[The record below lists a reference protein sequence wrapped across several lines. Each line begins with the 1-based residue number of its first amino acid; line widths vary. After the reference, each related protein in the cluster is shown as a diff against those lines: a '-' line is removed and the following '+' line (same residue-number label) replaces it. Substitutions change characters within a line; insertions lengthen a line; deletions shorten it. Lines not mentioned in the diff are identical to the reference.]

1 MPAMVVEFY
10 GTSRQVTGRKEM
22 TIELGAGGTF
32 RDVVRTLAARYP
44 ALIGDVIQPG
54 GEELQ
59 MPNMFNVNARRVI
72 RDLDTRPQ
80 DGDRILLMFVTA
92 GG

>member
-1 MPAMVVEFY
+1 
-10 GTSRQVTGRKEM
+10 
-22 TIELGAGGTF
+22 
-32 RDVVRTLAARYP
+32 VVRTLAARYP
-44 ALIGDVIQPG
+44 GLRGNVIQPN

-59 MPNMFNVNARRVI
+59 IPNMFNVNAQRVI
-72 RDLDTRPQ
+72 RDLDTQPQ

>member
-1 MPAMVVEFY
+1 MPKVVVEFY
-10 GTSRQVTGRKEM
+10 GTARQVTGQKDV
-22 TIELGAGGTF
+22 TIELEEGGTF
-32 RDVVRTLAARYP
+32 RDVVRALAARYP
-44 ALIGDVIQPG
+44 ELVGNVIQPG

-59 MPNMFNVNARRVI
+59 MPNMFNVNALRVVH
-72 RDLDTRPQ
+72 DLDTQPQ

>member
-1 MPAMVVEFY
+1 MPTAVVEFY
-10 GTSRQVTGRKEM
+10 GTARQVTGQKEV
-22 TIELGAGGTF
+22 TIKLEEGGTF
-32 RDVVRTLAARYP
+32 RDVVRTLATRYP

-59 MPNMFNVNARRVI
+59 MPNMFNVNARRVVH
-72 RDLDTRPQ
+72 DLDTQPQ
-80 DGDRILLMFVTA
+80 DGDHILLMFVTA

>member
-1 MPAMVVEFY
+1 MPTVMVEFY
-10 GTSRQVTGRKEM
+10 GTARQVTRQKEV
-22 TIELGAGGTF
+22 TIELEEGGTF

-44 ALIGDVIQPG
+44 GLIGDVIQPG

-59 MPNMFNVNARRVI
+59 MPNMFNVNARQVVK
-72 RDLDTRPQ
+72 DLDTQPQ

>member
-1 MPAMVVEFY
+1 MPKVVVEFY
-10 GTSRQVTGRKEM
+10 GTARQVTGQKEV
-22 TIELGAGGTF
+22 TIELKEGGTF
-32 RDVVRTLAARYP
+32 RDVVRALAARYP
-44 ALIGDVIQPG
+44 KLVGDVIQPG

-59 MPNMFNVNARRVI
+59 MPNMFNVNARRVVH
-72 RDLDTRPQ
+72 DLDTQPQ

>member
-1 MPAMVVEFY
+1 MPTAVVEFY
-10 GTSRQVTGRKEM
+10 GTARQVTGQKEV
-22 TIELGAGGTF
+22 TIKLEEG
-32 RDVVRTLAARYP
+32 
-44 ALIGDVIQPG
+44 G

-59 MPNMFNVNARRVI
+59 MPNMFNVNARRVVH
-72 RDLDTRPQ
+72 DLDTQPQ